1 MISRNAPQHKQLRAF
16 RQVWNETECVSP
28 REERKAC
35 DANVPVC
42 PILHARAWLTM
53 PFRSQAPISKLC
65 HVGVLFG
72 EFTEAEHYQ
81 LTLVFFLKI
90 VNKLKL
96 ILGFVT
102 NIVDKV
108 KLMLGFVPNI
118 TDKLQLTFV
127 IVPNSVNKLQLTF
140 VIFPNIVNKLQL
152 TFAVVVIVIFT
163 WFVLLVRTKFCPR
176 LWVKLYFYFLCFM
189 RVSTG
194 LTRS

>member
-1 MISRNAPQHKQLRAF
+1 MCISQRGAKSLR
-16 RQVWNETECVSP
+16 C
-28 REERKAC
+28 K
-35 DANVPVC
+35 C
-42 PILHARAWLTM
+42 PCLPDFARACLVDH
-53 PFRSQAPISKLC
+53 AIPIAGTYIEVVSRRC
-65 HVGVLFG
+65 VVRRVYGSR
-72 EFTEAEHYQ
+72 
-81 LTLVFFLKI
+81 TLPINARFFLKI

-176 LWVKLYFYFLCFM
+176 L
-189 RVSTG
+189 
-194 LTRS
+194 